1 MYMKILSLHLIDVK
15 KNFHASVSYGNFYV
29 SRVDVFYRV
38 DLCHQAN
45 DEDDEYEESSSQEA
59 LLDKTLNK
67 PSSSKT
73 DGHRKC
79 FPLRFFHIGSHQK
92 IVILVCPTVTNPFLL
107 MKKDL
112 VEYLLV
118 RKIIYSTLL
127 THFLFTRLLF

>member
-1 MYMKILSLHLIDVK
+1 MTI
-15 KNFHASVSYGNFYV
+15 FYV
-29 SRVDVFYRV
+29 SPVDAFYRV

-79 FPLRFFHIGSHQK
+79 FPLRFFNVGSRQK
-92 IVILVCPTVTNPFLL
+92 IVILVCPTVKNPLL
-107 MKKDL
+107 PIKKKPFW
-112 VEYLLV
+112 V
-118 RKIIYSTLL
+118 STY
-127 THFLFTRLLF
+127 TS